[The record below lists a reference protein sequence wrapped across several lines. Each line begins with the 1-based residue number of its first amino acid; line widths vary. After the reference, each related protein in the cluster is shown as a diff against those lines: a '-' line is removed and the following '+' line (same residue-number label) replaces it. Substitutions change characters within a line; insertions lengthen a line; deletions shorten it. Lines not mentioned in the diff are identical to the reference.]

1 MEAGMIDSAVVAR
14 IRQLYYAEHW
24 KVGTIASE
32 LKLHPTTVRNSL
44 SDRPRSEPPPRPSPV
59 DPYVGFIEEVLRK
72 HPRLRATRIYE
83 MVRVR
88 GYAGSVRQLRRKV
101 ARLRP
106 VHSEPYLRLRTFLGE
121 QAQVDWAHFGSVRVH
136 HAKRKLSCFVM
147 TLSYSRALYLEFFF
161 DQTQESFLRG
171 HVRAFAYFEGVARTL
186 LYDNLKTA
194 VLERLGTAAVHFH
207 PRLLELCAHYHFQ
220 PRPCGV
226 RKPAQKGRVERAIRY
241 IRESFFAA
249 RSFTTLDDFNRQ
261 AWLWRDEVAHGRPWP
276 DDHSRTV
283 AEVLAEE
290 RGYLVPLPSHPF
302 DTDQVIPVRSR
313 KTIYIRFDSNL
324 YTIPPA
330 AVGRPLTLVASDTR
344 VRILDGTTELADHR
358 RCFERTQR
366 VEDEAH
372 VQALLEEKR
381 RAQGSVLSARLTGV
395 APQVED
401 LLQAAFE
408 RGESAAAQMRQLLEL
423 LDRYG
428 AGEFKVAVSEALE
441 HKTPRASSVGYL
453 LERRRRAAKTPVAL
467 PVDLS
472 RRPDLADFH
481 VNPHPAEIYDE
492 LTFTDD
498 PEEH

>member
-1 MEAGMIDSAVVAR
+1 MIDPAVVAR

-32 LKLHPTTVRNSL
+32 LKLHPTTVRHSL
-44 SDRPRSEPPPRPSPV
+44 IDRPRSEPPPRPSPA

-88 GYAGSVRQLRRKV
+88 GYSGSVRQLRRKV

-121 QAQVDWAHFGSVRVH
+121 QAQVDWAHFGSVRLH
-136 HAKRKLSCFVM
+136 RHAKRRLSCFVM

-171 HVRAFAYFEGVARTL
+171 HVRAFSYFEGVARTL

-324 YTIPPA
+324 YTIPPV

-381 RAQGSVLSARLTGV
+381 RAQGSVLSTRLTGV

-428 AGEFKVAVSEALE
+428 AAELRAAVSEALE

-492 LTFTDD
+492 LTSTDD

>member
-1 MEAGMIDSAVVAR
+1 MIDPAVVAR

-32 LKLHPTTVRNSL
+32 LKLHPTTVRHSL
-44 SDRPRSEPPPRPSPV
+44 IDRPRSEPPPRPSPA

-88 GYAGSVRQLRRKV
+88 GYSGSVRQLRRKV

-121 QAQVDWAHFGSVRVH
+121 QAQVDWAHFGSVRLH

-324 YTIPPA
+324 YTIPPV

-381 RAQGSVLSARLTGV
+381 RAQGSVLSTRLTGV

-428 AGEFKVAVSEALE
+428 AAELRAAVSEALE

-492 LTFTDD
+492 LTSTDD

>member
-1 MEAGMIDSAVVAR
+1 MIDPAVVAR

-32 LKLHPTTVRNSL
+32 LKLHPTTVRHSL
-44 SDRPRSEPPPRPSPV
+44 IDRPRSEPPPRPSPA

-88 GYAGSVRQLRRKV
+88 GYSGSVRQLRRKV

-121 QAQVDWAHFGSVRVH
+121 QAQVDWAHFGSVRLH
-136 HAKRKLSCFVM
+136 RHAKRRLSCFVM

-171 HVRAFAYFEGVARTL
+171 HVRAFSYFEGVARTL

-276 DDHSRTV
+276 DDHSRIV

-324 YTIPPA
+324 YTIPPV

-381 RAQGSVLSARLTGV
+381 RAQGSVLSTRLTGV

-428 AGEFKVAVSEALE
+428 AAELRAAVSEALE

-492 LTFTDD
+492 LTSTDD